1 MRTGL
6 LALFLGTSLFSVQCG
21 SDPEPV
27 TGKPQDP
34 PDVSGGGCDAS
45 KTPAAGGCP
54 VTDDDGFFVSPAG
67 VDTNPGT
74 KAAPFRNVG
83 AGINASKTGTKRNVY
98 ICAGTYDEQ
107 LLIDTA
113 ALGVALHG
121 GFTCADWSYSAAKTT
136 VAPQKAGY
144 VLRVSGS
151 PAVVEDLELL
161 AKDGDVPGASS
172 IVSFVEAAPGMTFRR
187 GRLVAGNGAAGKNG
201 DPIAPYAVPAS
212 KGADVPSSGETP
224 TTTCTCGSVTST
236 GGRGGS
242 PTQLAGAGTPTI
254 AGAPT
259 FAGQPYNLC
268 SAASQPGA
276 NAGADGKPAA
286 LARGASNI
294 GALSSQGWTPAK
306 GEDGIDG
313 DVAQGGGGGPGNA
326 AFHSSGGG
334 CGGCGGKGAAGGTGG
349 GASIALA
356 VLNSTVRVQ
365 GCELVAGNGG
375 TGGNGGDAQ
384 QGQTGGPAGAVSQLG
399 IPGCYGAIGGRGGDG
414 AGGGGGA
421 GGSSIGV
428 LSVGAK
434 ELDVDKAAT
443 FTLGKVGAG
452 GTGGGPPSTHGGFGI
467 DGFAATILGGS

>member
-6 LALFLGTSLFSVQCG
+6 LALFLGTLLLSMQCG
-21 SDPEPV
+21 SDGEPV

-54 VTDDDGFFVSPAG
+54 VTDDDGFFVSPTG

-74 KAAPFRNVG
+74 KAAPFKTVG
-83 AGINASKTGTKRNVY
+83 AGINASKTSAKRNVY

-121 GFTCADWSYSAAKTT
+121 GFTCTDWSYSAAKTT

-144 VLRVSGS
+144 VLKVSGS
-151 PAVVEDLELL
+151 PAVVEDLELV

-172 IVSFVEAAPGMTFRR
+172 IVAFVEAAPGLTFRR

-201 DPIAPYAVPAS
+201 DPIAPYAVPAT
-212 KGADVPSSGETP
+212 KGADVPGVGETP
-224 TTTCTCGSVTST
+224 MTTCSCGSATTT

-242 PTQLAGAGTPTI
+242 STQTAGAGTPTI

-259 FAGQPYNLC
+259 FAGQPFNLC
-268 SAASQPGA
+268 GGNTQPGA
-276 NAGADGKPAA
+276 NPGADGKAA
-286 LARGASNI
+286 TLARGASNI
-294 GALSSQGWTPAK
+294 GALSSQGWTSAK

-313 DVAQGGGGGPGNA
+313 DVAQGGGGGTGNA
-326 AFHSSGGG
+326 AYHSSGGG

-365 GCELVAGNGG
+365 GSEVVTGNGG

-384 QGQTGGPAGAVSQLG
+384 QGQDGGGAGALFVGGL
-399 IPGCYGAIGGRGGDG
+399 PGCYGAAGGRGGNG

-421 GGSSIGV
+421 GGSSIGI

-434 ELDVDKAAT
+434 SLDVDKAAK
-443 FTLGKVGAG
+443 FTVGKIGSG
-452 GTGGGPPSTHGGFGI
+452 GNGGGPASTHG
-467 DGFAATILGGS
+467 